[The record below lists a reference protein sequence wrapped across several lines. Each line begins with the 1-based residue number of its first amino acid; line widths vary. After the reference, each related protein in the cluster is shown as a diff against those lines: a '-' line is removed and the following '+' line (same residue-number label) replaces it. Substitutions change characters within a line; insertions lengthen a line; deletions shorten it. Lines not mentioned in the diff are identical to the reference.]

1 MLGLVRV
8 DRRLLLLL
16 LGSGTTTSST
26 FISNDK
32 TVNGL
37 PWSKGGSLLAILTVS
52 VLVLASYMTTL
63 P

>member
-1 MLGLVRV
+1 MLGLVGV

-26 FISNDK
+26 IISNDK

-37 PWSKGGSLLAILTVS
+37 TGSKGGSLLAILTVS